1 MYEKELEKMKEAA
14 SKAQTWIL
22 SVYHTDFQV
31 EIKSDDS
38 PVTSADKGADKII
51 RDTLGEAFP
60 DFAFLTEE
68 SKDTKERLS
77 KEYVFVVDPVD
88 GTKEF
93 VSRNGQF
100 TTNIALVRN
109 HEVVVGLINI
119 PMLDTMFFA
128 IKGQG
133 AWKQKRGEE
142 PVSIHVS
149 DRIGKNLRALRSISF
164 FNGKEK
170 ETYEKH
176 PELYASITPLGAA
189 QKFCAIAEGQA
200 EVFYRF
206 SAGTKEWDVA
216 AGDLILSEAGGIMI
230 VPPNQVKLK
239 YNREDVYNRQGYVLL
254 NRIENL
260 AL

>member
-1 MYEKELEKMKEAA
+1 MYEDVLAKMKEAA
-14 SKAQTWIL
+14 LTAETWIL
-22 SVYHTDFQV
+22 SVYHSDFQV

-51 RDTLGEAFP
+51 RETLSKAFP
-60 DFAFLTEE
+60 EAAFLTEE
-68 SKDTKERLS
+68 SKDTKERLT

-100 TTNIALVRN
+100 TTNIALVKD

-133 AWKQKRGEE
+133 AWKQKRGED
-142 PVSIHVS
+142 PVAIHVS
-149 DRIGKNLRALRSISF
+149 DRVGKNLRALRSISF
-164 FNGKEK
+164 FTGKEK
-170 ETYEKH
+170 ETYDKH
-176 PELYASITPLGAA
+176 PELYASITPMGAA
-189 QKFCAIAEGQA
+189 QKFCAIADGQA

-216 AGDLILSEAGGIMI
+216 AGDLILTEAGGVMI
-230 VPPNQVKLK
+230 VPPKNERLH
-239 YNREDVYNRQGYVLL
+239 YNREDVYNREGYVLL
-254 NRIENL
+254 NSIKNL